1 MADTNLSTPKPARKP
16 KPKVRALKEHKP
28 YMRIDVEKAESLLK
42 DLRRIAENFNRKMI
56 DFQDVLH
63 GPIWNAATKGES
75 INSDLGEILGALRG
89 YISDYTMQTVRGE
102 DRAIEAMKGAVAAFR
117 LLRTM
122 REKNTTL
129 EVDV

>member
-42 DLRRIAENFNRKMI
+42 ELTSIAKNFNSKMI
-56 DFQDVLH
+56 EFRDVLY
-63 GPIWNAATKGES
+63 GPVWNAVTKGES
-75 INSDLGEILGALRG
+75 INSDLGELLGALRG

-102 DRAIEAMKGAVAAFR
+102 DRAIAAMKGSVAALR

-122 REKNTTL
+122 REKNATQ
-129 EVDV
+129 EVDA